1 MMSLNIKNERVCALA
16 RRAAD
21 TLGTTQTSALEQA
34 LEELLERHDEQR
46 RRAGEQ
52 VAQERYARSMHV
64 LERIDTM
71 LTDADRKAM
80 QRDLDEMYDEGGLPR

>member
-16 RRAAD
+16 RRAAN

-34 LEELLERHDEQR
+34 LERHDEQR

-52 VAQERYARSMHV
+52 ERYARSMQV

>member
-1 MMSLNIKNERVCALA
+1 M
-16 RRAAD
+16 
-21 TLGTTQTSALEQA
+21 Q
-34 LEELLERHDEQR
+34 
-46 RRAGEQ
+46 
-52 VAQERYARSMHV
+52 V

>member
-1 MMSLNIKNERVCALA
+1 MMSLTIKNERVCALA

-34 LEELLERHDEQR
+34 LERHDEQR

-52 VAQERYARSMHV
+52 VALERYARSMHV